1 MRSLRFG
8 FAAVIADPNCSRD
21 RLPDYRYRVKPAT
34 RRAAPP
40 TCRQISV
47 LSLIPFPKLVDVKQ
61 DAWLEGSWAPPNNV
75 QSTER
80 NSIMVRK
87 LKALAENAGDKQL
100 AKTVRDSAQQIW
112 LAGLGA
118 FAKAQAE
125 GSKVFDALVKEGQT
139 IHSKTRKVAES
150 KVTEMTSTLGK
161 MATKATNQATG
172 SWDKLEQV
180 FEDRVARALNRIGVP
195 TNKDI
200 NNLAKRVE
208 ELTASVQKLTRA
220 PAKPARKA
228 AKRRAAK

>member
-1 MRSLRFG
+1 M
-8 FAAVIADPNCSRD
+8 
-21 RLPDYRYRVKPAT
+21 VK
-34 RRAAPP
+34 
-40 TCRQISV
+40 
-47 LSLIPFPKLVDVKQ
+47 
-61 DAWLEGSWAPPNNV
+61 
-75 QSTER
+75 
-80 NSIMVRK
+80 K
-87 LKALAENAGDKQL
+87 LKAIAASTGDKQL

-125 GSKVFDALVKEGQT
+125 GSKVFDALVKEGKS
-139 IHSKTRKVAES
+139 INSRTRKVAES
-150 KVTEMTSTLGK
+150 KVTEMTTTLGK

-208 ELTASVQKLTRA
+208 ELTASVQKLSRA
-220 PAKPARKA
+220 PAKPAKKA
-228 AKRRAAK
+228 AKRSAAK